1 MYNIPTIKTKRFVI
15 KKLTLANVNKTY
27 FFWFKD
33 PVITK
38 NIVTSEFVVQGG
50 IKHLKLYVSKK
61 INKKNILF
69 LGIFT
74 KKKIHIGNIK
84 FEPIST
90 KRNTAI
96 FGILIG
102 NKKWRRKGVLKEIF
116 PNICKFLHLYYG
128 ILRIELGVDEK
139 NKIAIVAFK
148 RLGFIKSD
156 ISECKLVK
164 KERNDKTI
172 YFHKIL
178 KNLKK

>member
-1 MYNIPTIKTKRFVI
+1 MYSIPTIKTKRFLI
-15 KKLTLANVNKTY
+15 KKLNLYNVNKTY
-27 FFWFKD
+27 FSWFKD
-33 PVITK
+33 PVIKK
-38 NIVTSEFVVQGG
+38 NIVSSDSVASGG
-50 IKHLKLYVSKK
+50 IKYLKLYVNKK

-96 FGILIG
+96 VGILIG

-128 ILRIELGVDEK
+128 ILRIELGVSNN
-139 NKIAIVAFK
+139 NKIAIISYKKIGFK
-148 RLGFIKSD
+148 KLKLSEARLIK
-156 ISECKLVK
+156 K
-164 KERNDKTI
+164 
-172 YFHKIL
+172 L
-178 KNLKK
+178 KNMNIYVFNIL

>member
-1 MYNIPTIKTKRFVI
+1 MYSIPTIKTKRFLI
-15 KKLTLANVNKTY
+15 KKLTLTNVNKTY
-27 FFWFKD
+27 FSWFKD

-38 NIVTSEFVVQGG
+38 NIVTSDSVTTGG
-50 IKHLKLYVSKK
+50 IKYLKLYVSKK

-96 FGILIG
+96 VGILIG

-116 PNICKFLHLYYG
+116 PNICKFLHLHYG
-128 ILRIELGVDEK
+128 ILRIELGVSNN
-139 NKIAIVAFK
+139 NKIAIISYKKIGFK
-148 RLGFIKSD
+148 KLKLREARLIK
-156 ISECKLVK
+156 K
-164 KERNDKTI
+164 
-172 YFHKIL
+172 L
-178 KNLKK
+178 KNMNIYVFNILY